1 MRTLLVLLIAIVT
14 AELAAEDGQITWLK
28 LHTPHRLIGDKVRVR
43 SAPNSKAKVQAELS
57 IGIEVTPLE
66 QTNSS
71 MTVDG
76 VQAPWYKVRYSVDGG
91 HAEGYVWGNL
101 IARAFA
107 ENKQGQVFL
116 FGTGRRQKDISVGTE
131 YTSQVRVAIDGV
143 ELARLE
149 IKEGTS
155 FEAKHEVVLSDG
167 RGLEGVTN
175 IFAITFVQEYC
186 AGKGNTI
193 FFFWNGKKLLH
204 AHSSIDGADAPYYA
218 MEKQV
223 FPADKGG
230 RKGHVIL
237 EQEYGDHDDP
247 KSVKKEKI
255 LLKWNGKKLAK
266 TS

>member
-1 MRTLLVLLIAIVT
+1 MKILFVLLLT
-14 AELAAEDGQITWLK
+14 ALTVPLVAEDGQITWLK
-28 LHTPHRLIGDKVRVR
+28 LNTPHRLIGDKVRVR
-43 SAPNSKAKVQAELS
+43 SAPDGKAKVQAELS
-57 IGIEVTPLE
+57 IGIEVVPLE
-66 QTNSS
+66 QTSS
-71 MTVDG
+71 TMTVDG

-91 HAEGYVWGNL
+91 HAEGFVWGNL

-107 ENKQGQVFL
+107 ESKTGEVFL

-131 YTSQVRVAIDGV
+131 YTSQVRVALDGV

-167 RGLEGVTN
+167 RGLEGVAN
-175 IFAITFVQEYC
+175 ILAVTFIQEYC

-204 AHSSIDGADAPYYA
+204 AHSSIDGADAPHYA
-218 MEKQV
+218 MEKQI

-230 RKGHVIL
+230 RKGYIIL

-255 LLKWNGKKLAK
+255 LLKWNGKKLEK